1 MGTVAAAGLL
11 AALAGC
17 DTGWNNTQPPTAELG
32 APRGYMLARGIIHLH
47 SPYSHDACD
56 GNGLP
61 GGVVDESCYQD
72 LREALCLN
80 RIDFA
85 MMTDHPA
92 HMDEYEFSD
101 LLLPRAG
108 DVLLQG
114 PYGPV
119 ANQMSCPNGHSPLVT
134 VGFEDNLMP
143 IGMTQHLDPD
153 PIVRDDLYNGDGP
166 ALVDQLQTGADA
178 LVMVAHTESRSIDYL
193 RTLGMDGIEIYNIHA
208 NLDPNIRP
216 DWLGLDPFGAIFSLI
231 PYILDPLSAPVP
243 DLAALSF
250 FELND
255 NYFEKWNTL
264 TDEGIHV
271 TGTVGTDSHQ
281 NVLPIP
287 SLVDNERLDG
297 HRRVLRWFSNHYL
310 VSDVTVDG
318 VKEAVKAGR
327 GWIVTEVIGSPV
339 GMDFYADA
347 GAAVVGVGDTGAFVP
362 GATTIHVPLPTL
374 HPDSP
379 QDGPAPQITI
389 RLKRVLPG
397 GMDVVEAESVDAP
410 LDFAASVAGA
420 YRAEVWIVP
429 NHLTPYLG
437 ISPSLFLHETPWI
450 LTNHLY
456 LE

>member
-1 MGTVAAAGLL
+1 MVRHGAMGTVAAAGLL

-208 NLDPNIRP
+208 NLDPRGTVLGTVMP
-216 DWLGLDPFGAIFSLI
+216 DVARLIGAGFDG
-231 PYILDPLSAPVP
+231 PHP
-243 DLAALSF
+243 DLAFTGIFRPGTAAL
-250 FELND
+250 ETYD
-255 NYFEKWNTL
+255 WT
-264 TDEGIHV
+264 IA
-271 TGTVGTDSHQ
+271 
-281 NVLPIP
+281 
-287 SLVDNERLDG
+287 
-297 HRRVLRWFSNHYL
+297 RRRMPAFAG
-310 VSDVTVDG
+310 SDTH
-318 VKEAVKAGR
+318 EN
-327 GWIVTEVIGSPV
+327 
-339 GMDFYADA
+339 
-347 GAAVVGVGDTGAFVP
+347 
-362 GATTIHVPLPTL
+362 VPLPIDT
-374 HPDSP
+374 
-379 QDGPAPQITI
+379 
-389 RLKRVLPG
+389 
-397 GMDVVEAESVDAP
+397 
-410 LDFAASVAGA
+410 
-420 YRAEVWIVP
+420 
-429 NHLTPYLG
+429 
-437 ISPSLFLHETPWI
+437 
-450 LTNHLY
+450 
-456 LE
+456 